1 MSALKTAGLTFSVFQ
16 GQGMPPSRPETGGE
30 EKLSRDT
37 RSGVH
42 RELGSQRQ
50 PGRWPSRVG
59 RPSVARSCG
68 CGEHGWLLLR
78 KPTMRQQDR
87 RCPPPQRRGS
97 YRGPKGTGKSSP
109 QLLSRATQ
117 RGGAGSQ
124 FSHWSLGQT
133 YNFRPRLDLSFPTWT
148 GAGTRPPLL
157 GIAGVIAHLERGQRR
172 RGRRLEGQVSSH
184 WYFLVL

>member
-16 GQGMPPSRPETGGE
+16 GQGMPPSRPETGRE

-87 RCPPPQRRGS
+87 RCPPTPEERQLQRPQGDRQEFSTAPEPGNTEGRGRVS
-97 YRGPKGTGKSSP
+97 ILPLESGADLQLQAQVRP
-109 QLLSRATQ
+109 QLPHMDWSRHPSALVGHSWSHSTF
-117 RGGAGSQ
+117 REGSE
-124 FSHWSLGQT
+124 T
-133 YNFRPRLDLSFPTWT
+133 
-148 GAGTRPPLL
+148 
-157 GIAGVIAHLERGQRR
+157 
-172 RGRRLEGQVSSH
+172 
-184 WYFLVL
+184 